1 MAGTMRCCWPSI
13 ILANCISRSF
23 EGITHLKIRY
33 FLKAR
38 SARSHDRELS
48 RSDEKRL
55 FPGQIVCDRSEIVLS
70 GALAITTDAVLN
82 RGLSTG
88 TTLRD
93 DLRSSTHDVHER
105 LHRHRGLAAVQ
116 AGTIDL
122 KAYTALL
129 CRLYGFHRPFE
140 VATRLTPHRTIW
152 LESDLEILGVD
163 ANQRAALPHCAAT
176 PEKALCAYILGAR
189 YVVEGSA
196 LGGRGLARQLDD
208 LLGPGVIA
216 GRRFFTGHG
225 SATGAVWREYLARLS
240 AVPSVG
246 PERAAVVA
254 GAIQT
259 FAIFEQWLGG
269 WDEVYE

>member
-1 MAGTMRCCWPSI
+1 MLGVTSPGI
-13 ILANCISRSF
+13 ILANCITRYF
-23 EGITHLKIRY
+23 EEITHREIR
-33 FLKAR
+33 FLRKAR
-38 SARSHDRELS
+38 SARSHYQELR
-48 RSDEKRL
+48 RSAEKRL
-55 FPGQIVCDRSEIVLS
+55 FPWQFVCCRSEIFVS
-70 GALAITTDAVLN
+70 GALAITTDTVLG
-82 RGLSTG
+82 RGLATG
-88 TTLRD
+88 TTLHD

-105 LHRHRGLAAVQ
+105 LHTHRGLASVQ
-116 AGTIDL
+116 AGTIGL
-122 KAYTALL
+122 NAYTALL

-140 VATRLTPHRTIW
+140 VAARMTPHRTIW

-176 PEKALCAYILGAR
+176 PEKALREYILGAQ

-208 LLGPGVIA
+208 LLGSGVIA

-246 PERAAVVA
+246 PERAAVVE

-259 FAIFEQWLGG
+259 FAIFEQWLEG
-269 WDEVYE
+269 WDEPYE